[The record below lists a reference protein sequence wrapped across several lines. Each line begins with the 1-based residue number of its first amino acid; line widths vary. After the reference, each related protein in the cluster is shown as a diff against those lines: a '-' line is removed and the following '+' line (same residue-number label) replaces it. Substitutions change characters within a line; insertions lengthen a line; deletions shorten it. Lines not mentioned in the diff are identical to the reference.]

1 MHNFIYFFLYFVIGV
16 FNNAAKPIQ
25 GGLFGQG
32 TQGTGI
38 FGSSNTNNFGTGSSF
53 FGANQQAGGI
63 GLFGK

>member
-1 MHNFIYFFLYFVIGV
+1 M

-38 FGSSNTNNFGTGSSF
+38 FGSSNTNNFGTGSLF
-53 FGANQQAGGI
+53 LGANQQAGGI

>member
-1 MHNFIYFFLYFVIGV
+1 M
-16 FNNAAKPIQ
+16 FNNAAKP

-38 FGSSNTNNFGTGSSF
+38 FGSTNTSAFGTGGTSI
-53 FGANQQAGGI
+53 FGNTTQNTGI